1 MISHFVQE
9 KTNCWNQYL
18 KYVLFGYNTSVN
30 ETTNQSPFYL
40 LHGYHPKSI
49 FDYNLISTD
58 TAPEIL
64 NELEKLNNIRD
75 ELPKLL
81 EEKFQKNKKHYDS
94 RRKQIKFIVGEK
106 VLVKTE
112 NKGSFKIVRQISEVT
127 YVVEITKNGQLINDY
142 KHVSQLKKF
151 KHREIK

>member
-1 MISHFVQE
+1 
-9 KTNCWNQYL
+9 
-18 KYVLFGYNTSVN
+18 
-30 ETTNQSPFYL
+30 
-40 LHGYHPKSI
+40 
-49 FDYNLISTD
+49 D

-81 EEKFQKNKKHYDS
+81 EEKFQKNKKHYYS

-112 NKGSFKIVRQISEVT
+112 NKGSKFAYRYGGPFKIVRQISEVT